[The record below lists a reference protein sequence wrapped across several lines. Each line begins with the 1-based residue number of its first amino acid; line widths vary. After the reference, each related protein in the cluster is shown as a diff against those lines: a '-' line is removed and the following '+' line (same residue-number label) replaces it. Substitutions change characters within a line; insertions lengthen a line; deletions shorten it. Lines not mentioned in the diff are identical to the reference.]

1 MKTLLLLDTSTSF
14 AYSACFRK
22 EGASWSKGSE
32 VLVRTRSREAL
43 GEARGRVQFH
53 GDRWL
58 SELIQ
63 YLLQEEKLDR
73 FDYLALGKGPGFFT
87 SLRIGHVT
95 LATLALL
102 WKSMTLHFSSLLFW
116 REFFGLHDKKNIF
129 ILRANQNLYYL
140 DHKDNSSSVPFLT
153 MNAHELA
160 EFAKKNPTKKFFL
173 WEEAWQSRSSARAQK
188 NVSKKVENPQSLG
201 QKKEDG
207 SRMLPKTLAKI
218 PGIRNLTLEES
229 LASREN
235 FVPDF
240 LAKDSLESM
249 GVGIHEFLPLYGKS
263 F

>member
-14 AYSACFRK
+14 AYAACFQK
-22 EGASWSKGSE
+22 KGASWSKGSE
-32 VLVRTRSREAL
+32 VLVRAGSGEAL

-58 SELIQ
+58 SELIK
-63 YLLQEEKLDR
+63 YLLEEERLDR

-102 WKSMTLHFSSLLFW
+102 WKSRTLHFSSLLFW
-116 REFFGLHDKKNIF
+116 REFFGLHDENNIF

-140 DHKDNSSSVPFLT
+140 DHQDSSRSVPFLT
-153 MNAHELA
+153 MNAHELGR
-160 EFAKKNPTKKFFL
+160 FAKKNPTKKFFL
-173 WEEAWQSRSSARAQK
+173 WEEAWRSRSSARAQK
-188 NVSKKVENPQSLG
+188 NRSKVDENPQSSG
-201 QKKEDG
+201 QKKEDR
-207 SRMLPKTLAKI
+207 SCTLPKTL
-218 PGIRNLTLEES
+218 GIKNLKLEEN
-229 LASREN
+229 LARRQN

-240 LAKDSLESM
+240 ITKDALESM
-249 GVGIHEFLPLYGKS
+249 GVGIHEFLPLYGKP